1 MESIVNVLY
10 LLTLTGP
17 LFQISNVI
25 GTDRTR
31 FIETWLLNTFYSLFK
46 ISILFMKLAL
56 FFMIVSLLSLL
67 PLLNK
72 LVIIL
77 YEDHLITII
86 FTFIVNIVIA
96 IYLQNY
102 LGYIRL
108 VKYTKLLA
116 IDYMMLLLSLRLY
129 LNDCSEDYA
138 QRLMYC
144 QEGYHEYVIW
154 LIIILFYITLIWLQ
168 YILTYT
174 YFYAQTK
181 ISHKY
186 LVEYSKSWRKELDK
200 TPPWPISSIERGF
213 EAHKVYWIL
222 SGSFPLFIIYGI
234 IIPSI
239 MLLLIVVLLPFWGAE
254 KLRQYLTPEKP
265 IYLDLLGYLI
275 SVISVI
281 LIIMKGNS

>member
-56 FFMIVSLLSLL
+56 FFMIVLFLSLLLSLNEL
-67 PLLNK
+67 A
-72 LVIIL
+72 IRL
-77 YEDHLITII
+77 YEDHLIIII

-116 IDYMMLLLSLRLY
+116 INYMMLFLSVRFY

-138 QRLMYC
+138 LRLMYC
-144 QEGYHEYVIW
+144 QEGYQEYVIW
-154 LIIILFYITLIWLQ
+154 SIVILLWITLIWLQ

-222 SGSFPLFIIYGI
+222 SGSFPLFVIYGI
-234 IIPSI
+234 IIPSM

-265 IYLDLLGYLI
+265 IYLDLFGYSISAISDILLI
-275 SVISVI
+275 MSQ
-281 LIIMKGNS
+281 LI